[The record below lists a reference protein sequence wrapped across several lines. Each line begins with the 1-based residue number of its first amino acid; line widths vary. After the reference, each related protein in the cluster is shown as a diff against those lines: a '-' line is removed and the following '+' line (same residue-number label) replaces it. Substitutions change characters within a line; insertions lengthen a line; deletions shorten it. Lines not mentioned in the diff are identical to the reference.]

1 MKNALKT
8 LKEHLQLNKKTTLI
22 ISVSGGSDSMALAHL
37 LASTA
42 AKVVIVHFN
51 HMQREQSRQEAE
63 MVENFAKSHGFS
75 YHYYTLELDKQ
86 NFQHQAHHMRR
97 HYLKEVARIYQTP
110 YILTAH
116 HLDDL
121 LESILIKLTKG
132 SNLLGYAG
140 MQYIHEKEGY
150 AFVKPLLYV
159 DKKSIL
165 SYLKEHNVAYMEDAS
180 NHEDHYL
187 RNRYRHTITPIM
199 KQENPNLL
207 EQAQAFHYQL
217 THAFN
222 YIRKQTLAYL
232 KGAYELN
239 LETFKTLDQAI
250 KDDVIVY
257 LIEAQHLKI
266 NHRTLLKILEMLASD
281 KPNQSYQLSADLHF
295 IKAYDKAYIKP
306 LLSDSDVKIQ
316 LSEGL
321 TRYKNMSI
329 FTFLQDS
336 AVVTEEFSK
345 LCYNKLAFPLWL
357 RHKKEGDLLAFDYG
371 HKKLKKLMID
381 LKIPTE
387 QRKTLWVL
395 TDNDDH
401 ILLVDGIYINQTLG
415 SKNTLYFH
423 ITEDPN
429 A

>member
-1 MKNALKT
+1 MKTILTT
-8 LKEHLQLNKKTTLI
+8 LKSHIPLNKKTTLI
-22 ISVSGGSDSMALAHL
+22 VSVSGGSDSMALAHQL
-37 LASTA
+37 SSSP
-42 AKVVIVHFN
+42 AKIVVVHFN

-63 MVENFAKSHGFS
+63 MVESFARSHGFG
-75 YHYYTLELDKQ
+75 YHYYTLELEKP
-86 NFQHQAHHMRR
+86 NFQHQAHNMRR

-121 LESILIKLTKG
+121 FESILIKITKG

-140 MQYIHEKEGY
+140 MQYMHEKEGY
-150 AFVKPLLYV
+150 TFIKPLLYV

-165 SYLKEHNVAYMEDAS
+165 AYIKEHDITYMEDAS
-180 NHEDHYL
+180 NHEDNYL

-217 THAFN
+217 TQAFT
-222 YIRKQTLAYL
+222 YIRKQSLSYL
-232 KGAYELN
+232 NGAHELN
-239 LETFKTLDQAI
+239 LETFESLDQAI

-257 LIEAQHLKI
+257 LIEAHHLKV
-266 NHRTLLKILEMLASD
+266 NHRTLLKIHEMIASE
-281 KPNQSYQLSADLHF
+281 KPNQSYQLSADMHF
-295 IKAYDKAYIKP
+295 IKAYNRAYIKP
-306 LLSDSDVKIQ
+306 LLSDSDTKIQ
-316 LSEGL
+316 LNDGL

-336 AVVTEEFSK
+336 SVVTEDFLK

-357 RHKKEGDLLAFDYG
+357 RHKNEGDLLAFDYG

-387 QRKTLWVL
+387 QRKTMWVL
-395 TDNDDH
+395 TDNNDQ
-401 ILLVDGIYINQTLG
+401 ILMVDTIYINQTLG
-415 SKNTLYFH
+415 SKHTLYFH
-423 ITEDPN
+423 MTEDPH

>member
-1 MKNALKT
+1 METILNT
-8 LKEHLQLNKKTTLI
+8 LKSHMTLNKKTTLI
-22 ISVSGGSDSMALAHL
+22 ISVSGGSDSMALLHAL
-37 LASTA
+37 SLSP
-42 AKVVIVHFN
+42 AKIVVVHFN
-51 HMQREQSRQEAE
+51 HMLREQSRHEAD
-63 MVENFAKSHGFS
+63 MVESFAKAHGHS
-75 YHYYTLELDKQ
+75 YHYYTLELDKK

-121 LESILIKLTKG
+121 LESILMKLTKG

-140 MQYIHEKEGY
+140 MQYLHEKEGY
-150 AFVKPLLYV
+150 TFIKPLLYV

-165 SYLKEHNVAYMEDAS
+165 TYLKTHQVPYMEDAS
-180 NHEDHYL
+180 NQEDTYL

-222 YIRKQTLAYL
+222 YIRKQTIAYL
-232 KGAYELN
+232 NGSEELD
-239 LETFKTLDQAI
+239 LETFLKLDQAI
-250 KDDVIVY
+250 KDDVIIY
-257 LIEAQHLKI
+257 LVELKHLKI
-266 NHRTLLKILEMLASD
+266 NQRTLIKIQEMLASN

-295 IKAYDKAYIKP
+295 IKAYNKAHIKP
-306 LLSDSDVKIQ
+306 LLSDSDTKII
-316 LSEGL
+316 LNEGL

-336 AVVTEEFSK
+336 SVVTEEFSK
-345 LCYNKLAFPLWL
+345 LCYNKLAFPLFL
-357 RHKKEGDLLAFDYG
+357 RHKNEGDLLAYDYG

-387 QRKTLWVL
+387 KRKKIWVL
-395 TDNDDH
+395 TDSNDC
-401 ILLVDGIYINQTLG
+401 ILIVDGIYINQTLG
-415 SKNTLYFH
+415 ATHTLYFH
-423 ITEDPN
+423 ITEDPH